1 MTMEKI
7 AKKEKNVDVVIKH
20 FTADLKPPFW
30 SLLEPANPAQLRKDS
45 YITGPPGYI
54 GWTREKAWVS

>member
-7 AKKEKNVDVVIKH
+7 AKKEKNVDVVIIH

-30 SLLEPANPAQLRKDS
+30 SLLEPANPGQLRKDS
-45 YITGPPGYI
+45 YRTGPPGYI
-54 GWTREKAWVS
+54 G

>member
-7 AKKEKNVDVVIKH
+7 AKKEKNVDVVIIY
-20 FTADLKPPFW
+20 FNLDLKPPFL

-45 YITGPPGYI
+45 YRTVPPG
-54 GWTREKAWVS
+54 